1 MKWTQQN
8 LRLRTMLIWVA
19 FLSVMLGSVELLYRA
34 WSPVRRASEGLRS
47 GSSSQRGMALW
58 GLAQFVPAWEREEA
72 YRVLKGALS
81 DSEPNVRM
89 AAAEA
94 LRFYP
99 EHYDESLPLIIGLV
113 KDRGH
118 QVRERTLFVLE
129 QMVKPGTPEAAA
141 VAPAMIGALED
152 PKPNARLEAGRALFV
167 IGQGL
172 RAVPAL
178 ACLVREGRGS
188 HRLGALGFLL
198 RMKQL
203 PKEIEP
209 DLREMIVSQNVWERI
224 WGAEAFIKM
233 GRAELAVPVL
243 HDLLKSGNI
252 DERLAAAQSLLSIGQ
267 AAAIRTVLQEAENH
281 PEARIRARAAAIQ
294 EKMKGKADVD

>member
-1 MKWTQQN
+1 
-8 LRLRTMLIWVA
+8 MLIWVA
-19 FLSVMLGSVELLYRA
+19 FLDVMVGSAELLYRA

-47 GSSSQRGMALW
+47 SSSSQRGMALW

-89 AAAEA
+89 AAAEG

-99 EHYDESLPLIIGLV
+99 EHYDESLPLILDLV
-113 KDRGH
+113 KDGEH

-129 QMVKPGTPEAAA
+129 QMVKPVTPEAAA
-141 VAPAMIGALED
+141 VTPAIIATLKD
-152 PKPNARLEAGRALFV
+152 PKPNVWLEASRALFV

-178 ACLVREGRGS
+178 AQLVHDCRGS

-203 PKEIEP
+203 PMEIEP
-209 DLREMIVSQNVWERI
+209 DLREMLASQDAWERI
-224 WGAEAFIKM
+224 WGAAALIKM
-233 GRAELAVPVL
+233 GRAELAIPVL

-252 DERLAAAQSLLSIGQ
+252 DARLAAAQSLLSVGQ
-267 AAAIRTVLQEAENH
+267 VDAALTAVREAENH
-281 PEARIRARAAAIQ
+281 PDARIRARAAVIQ
-294 EKMKGKADVD
+294 EEMKKEIDTERNDQ

>member
-1 MKWTQQN
+1 
-8 LRLRTMLIWVA
+8 MLIWVA
-19 FLSVMLGSVELLYRA
+19 FLGVMVGSAELLYRA
-34 WSPVRRASEGLRS
+34 WSPVRRASLGLRS

-58 GLAQFVPAWEREEA
+58 GLTRFVPAWEREEA

-81 DSEPNVRM
+81 DSEPNVRI

-99 EHYDESLPLIIGLV
+99 EHYGESLPLILGFV
-113 KDRGH
+113 NDREH
-118 QVRERTLFVLE
+118 WVRERTLFVLE

-152 PKPNARLEAGRALFV
+152 PRPNVRLEAGRALFV
-167 IGQGL
+167 IGQGP

-178 ACLVREGRGS
+178 ARLVHEGRGS

-203 PKEIEP
+203 PKEVEP
-209 DLREMIVSQNVWERI
+209 DLREMIASQDVWARN
-224 WGAEAFIKM
+224 WGAEALIRM
-233 GRAELAVPVL
+233 GRAELAIPVL
-243 HDLLKSGNI
+243 HDLLKNGNV
-252 DERLAAAQSLLSIGQ
+252 DARLAAAQSLLSIGQ

-294 EKMKGKADVD
+294 ERMEKQADADGNDQ

>member
-1 MKWTQQN
+1 MTWSQKS
-8 LRLRTMLIWVA
+8 LHLRTMLIWIA
-19 FLSVMLGSVELLYRA
+19 FWCVMVGSAKLLYRA
-34 WSPVRRASEGLRS
+34 WSPVRRASESLRS

-58 GLAQFVPAWEREEA
+58 GLTRFVPTWEREEA

-81 DSEPNVRM
+81 DPEPNVRM

-99 EHYDESLPLIIGLV
+99 ERYGESLPLIVGLV
-113 KDRGH
+113 QDREH

-141 VAPAMIGALED
+141 AAPAMIGALED
-152 PKPNARLEAGRALFV
+152 PKPNVRLEAGRALFV

-178 ACLVREGRGS
+178 ARLVHEGRGS

-203 PKEIEP
+203 PREIEP
-209 DLREMIVSQNVWERI
+209 GLREMLTSQDVWERS
-224 WGAEAFIKM
+224 WGAAALSKM
-233 GRAELAVPVL
+233 GRAELAIPVF
-243 HDLLKSGNI
+243 HDLLTSGNMNV
-252 DERLAAAQSLLSIGQ
+252 ASLS
-267 AAAIRTVLQEAENH
+267 AS
-281 PEARIRARAAAIQ
+281 PY
-294 EKMKGKADVD
+294 